1 MKKCVLFKILLV
13 CFLLGAFTIF
23 KVYGQQSKDQEIEKL
38 KNENASLKKDLNEL
52 YREYQILKIDNE
64 EWEYL
69 FEVTTHEL
77 QLAVKKYIYAV
88 QWSQGKTSKGQELT
102 DKSNEEF
109 SIIMDRIK
117 QKLTEYKQSRE

>member
-1 MKKCVLFKILLV
+1 MAEPCIRKKYRQKRLWQL
-13 CFLLGAFTIF
+13 
-23 KVYGQQSKDQEIEKL
+23 
-38 KNENASLKKDLNEL
+38 NENASLKKDLNEL
-52 YREYQILKIDNE
+52 YRENQILKIDNE

-77 QLAVKKYIYAV
+77 QLAVKIYIYAV
-88 QWSQGKTSKGQELT
+88 QWSQGKTSKGQDLT

-117 QKLTEYKQSRE
+117 QKPTEYKQSRE